1 MLNVNLE
8 WPELHGCVA
17 EGGGVILCS
26 PERQPGVLLGA
37 GGPPE
42 VGAGSHHGVGVDVLD
57 RRTAVVRLA
66 GPHSEGLVG
75 LVRVVRSQLLLEDNP
90 AGAGADLDV

>member
-1 MLNVNLE
+1 M
-8 WPELHGCVA
+8 A

-37 GGPPE
+37 GCPPE

-57 RRTAVVRLA
+57 RPAVVGLA

-75 LVRVVRSQLLLEDNP
+75 LVRLVRSQLLLEDNP

>member
-37 GGPPE
+37 GCPPE
-42 VGAGSHHGVGVDVLD
+42 VGPGSNHRVGVDVLD
-57 RRTAVVRLA
+57 RPAVVRLT
-66 GPHSEGLVG
+66 GPHSEGLVR
-75 LVRVVRSQLLLEDNP
+75 LVRSQLLLEDNP